1 MYWSITED
9 PIVGGEVQVSLD
21 LQVQYSHQ
29 EPGFSLPFQSVCPV
43 SVLFQACCSS
53 WPQCILF
60 RCLSIINNTFGLH
73 SVWKISRTISKWR
86 LGADGK

>member
-1 MYWSITED
+1 MYWFITED
-9 PIVGGEVQVSLD
+9 HKVGGIQISLD

-29 EPGFSLPFQSVCPV
+29 ESGFFLSLQSVCHV
-43 SVLFQACCSS
+43 SVLFQACLPS
-53 WPQCILF
+53 WPQCALY
-60 RCLSIINNTFGLH
+60 RCLSIINNAFGPH